1 MEAMQIVIIEDQEAH
16 FQLMK
21 RAIIKEYP
29 SAAIRHFP
37 NAGTCLERLGD
48 LNPDIIVADYLMPGM
63 NGIEFL
69 ETLQRDSRDTPV
81 IMLTGQGSESIA
93 VQAMKLGAWDYLV
106 KSADIFKLLPGAVGK
121 VVRERKLRDSLRES
135 ARLNDLLLNN
145 FPHPAILVRKDRK
158 VVAANRIAQE
168 IGIRINDPCW
178 FGFGNGEYLS
188 EDHKR
193 FLKEHPDSD
202 PSAGIQCTFCL
213 ADQAFASGRPTNIPE
228 LKALDR
234 VWDTWWVPID
244 DNLCLHY
251 AIDIT
256 AHKHSE
262 DQIHRLTQQLI
273 RAQEVER
280 QRLAYD
286 LHDSIGQDLS
296 TIKIGLDTLA
306 DLHEGDPSL
315 VAERVPRLSKAL
327 QCAIEALRNLAYD
340 LRPAFLDQLGLV
352 EALQE
357 YCDEC
362 SKRYGIEVE
371 FVTAGV
377 AGLRLDPDTRITLY
391 RLVQE
396 SLNNVKKH
404 AAASKVEIRLVASF
418 PSIIVR
424 IEDNGHGFDVSERMN
439 AGRDERCMG
448 LQGMR
453 ERVALLGGTIRIQSR
468 PMEGTRIRIEVPLQE
483 EANGAKEKHSDCG

>member
-1 MEAMQIVIIEDQEAH
+1 MESMQLVIIEDHEPH
-16 FQLMK
+16 FELMK
-21 RAIIKEYP
+21 RAIAKEFP
-29 SAAIRHFP
+29 SVRIHHFP
-37 NAGTCLERLGD
+37 DAGTCLEHLDD

-69 ETLQRDSRDTPV
+69 EALKRDSLDIPV
-81 IMLTGQGSESIA
+81 IMLTGQGNESVA

-158 VVAANRIAQE
+158 VVAANHIAQE
-168 IGIRINDPCW
+168 FGARINDPCW
-178 FGFGNGEYLS
+178 HGLGHGEYLS

-193 FLKEHPDSD
+193 FLKEHPGSD
-202 PSAGIQCTFCL
+202 PPAHIQCTFCL
-213 ADQAFASGRPTNIPE
+213 TDQAFAAGRPTNIPE

-244 DNLCLHY
+244 DEICLHY

-256 AHKHSE
+256 AHKCVE
-262 DQIHRLTQQLI
+262 ERIHRLTQKLI
-273 RAQEVER
+273 KAQEVER

-286 LHDSIGQDLS
+286 LHDSIGQELS
-296 TIKIGLDTLA
+296 TIKIGLDTLT
-306 DLHEGDPSL
+306 DLPVDVPSL
-315 VAERVPRLSKAL
+315 VAGRVSQLSKTL
-327 QCAIEALRNLAYD
+327 QGTIEALRNLAYD

-357 YCDEC
+357 YCDEY
-362 SKRYGIEVE
+362 SKRQGIAVE

-396 SLNNVKKH
+396 GLNNVKKH
-404 AAASKVEIRLVASF
+404 AAASKVTIRLVSSF
-418 PSIIVR
+418 PSIILR
-424 IEDNGHGFDVSERMN
+424 IEDNGHGFDVTERMN
-439 AGRDERCMG
+439 AGHNGRCMG
-448 LQGMR
+448 LQGMQ
-453 ERVALLGGTIRIQSR
+453 ERVALLGGTIRIESR
-468 PMEGTRIRIEVPLQE
+468 PMEGTRIRIEVPLE
-483 EANGAKEKHSDCG
+483 EDPHGAKEDRLDCR

>member
-1 MEAMQIVIIEDQEAH
+1 MPKMDGLQLLQKLKELKPETEVIVI
-16 FQLMK
+16 
-21 RAIIKEYP
+21 
-29 SAAIRHFP
+29 SAQ
-37 NAGTCLERLGD
+37 GTVER
-48 LNPDIIVADYLMPGM
+48 
-63 NGIEFL
+63 
-69 ETLQRDSRDTPV
+69 
-81 IMLTGQGSESIA
+81 A
-93 VQAMKLGAWDYLV
+93 VQAMKLGASDYLV
-106 KSADIFKLLPGAVGK
+106 KSADIFKLLPSAVEK
-121 VVRERKLRDSLRES
+121 VVRERKLRESLRES

-168 IGIRINDPCW
+168 IGVRINDPCW
-178 FGFGNGEYLS
+178 LGLGHGEYLS

-202 PSAGIQCTFCL
+202 PPAGTQCTFCL
-213 ADQAFASGRPTNIPE
+213 ADQAFAAGRPTNVLE

-234 VWDTWWVPID
+234 VWDTWWIPID
-244 DNLCLHY
+244 DNICLHY

-262 DQIHRLTQQLI
+262 ERIHRLTQQLI

-286 LHDSIGQDLS
+286 LHDSIGQELS
-296 TIKIGLDTLA
+296 TIKIGLDTLTDYPA
-306 DLHEGDPSL
+306 DAPSL
-315 VAERVPRLSKAL
+315 VAKRVSQLSKTL
-327 QCAIEALRNLAYD
+327 QGTIEALRNLAYD

-357 YCDEC
+357 YCDEY
-362 SKRYGIEVE
+362 SKRQGIAVE

-391 RLVQE
+391 RLAQE

-404 AAASKVEIRLVASF
+404 AAASKVTIRLVASF
-418 PSIIVR
+418 PNIILR

-453 ERVALLGGTIRIQSR
+453 ERVALLGGTIRIESR
-468 PMEGTRIRIEVPLQE
+468 PMEGTRIRIEVPLE
-483 EANGAKEKHSDCG
+483 EEPHGSQKDRPDCR

>member
-1 MEAMQIVIIEDQEAH
+1 
-16 FQLMK
+16 MK
-21 RAIIKEYP
+21 RAIVREFP
-29 SAAIRHFP
+29 SARIHHFP
-37 NAGTCLERLGD
+37 DAGTCLEHLDG
-48 LNPDIIVADYLMPGM
+48 LNPDIIIVDYLTPGM

-69 ETLQRDSRDTPV
+69 EALQRDARNTPV

-106 KSADIFKLLPGAVGK
+106 KSADIFKLLPGAVGR

-145 FPHPAILVRKDRK
+145 FPHPAILVNKDRK

-168 IGIRINDPCW
+168 IGLHIGAPCW
-178 FGFGNGEYLS
+178 DGMGHGEYLS

-193 FLKEHPDSD
+193 LLKEHPDGDALS
-202 PSAGIQCTFCL
+202 SIRCTFCL
-213 ADQAFASGRPTNIPE
+213 ADEAFAAGRPTNIPE

-234 VWDTWWVPID
+234 VWDTWWIPID
-244 DNLCLHY
+244 DNICLHY

-262 DQIHRLTQQLI
+262 ERIHRLTQQLI

-286 LHDSIGQDLS
+286 LHDSIGQELS
-296 TIKIGLDTLA
+296 TIKIGLDTLTDSPA
-306 DLHEGDPSL
+306 DAPSL
-315 VAERVPRLSKAL
+315 VAKRVSQLSKTL
-327 QCAIEALRNLAYD
+327 QGTIEALRNLAYD

-357 YCDEC
+357 YCDEY
-362 SKRYGIEVE
+362 SKRQGIAVE

-404 AAASKVEIRLVASF
+404 AAASKVTIRLVASF
-418 PSIIVR
+418 PNIILR

-453 ERVALLGGTIRIQSR
+453 ERVALLGGTIRIESR
-468 PMEGTRIRIEVPLQE
+468 PMEGTRIRIEVPLE
-483 EANGAKEKHSDCG
+483 EEPHGSKEDRPDCR